1 MLQGFSIVGVVTSRR
16 QWGEET
22 DLQVS
27 LSIQVDNPAFRG
39 FVDVRGSAKLVG
51 RDVVEGEH
59 VHCAV
64 VIRAGKAAPWAQIV
78 AVQVYA
84 E

>member
-1 MLQGFSIVGVVTSRR
+1 MLQGFCIIGVVSSRR
-16 QWGEET
+16 MWGEET

-27 LSIQVDNPAFRG
+27 LSIHVDNPAFRG

-59 VHCAV
+59 VQCAV
-64 VIRAGKAAPWAQIV
+64 VIRGGKAAPWAQIV
-78 AVQVYA
+78 SVQV
-84 E
+84 ESE